1 MYTQSPTPP
10 PRIDL
15 RSDTFTLPSSVM
27 REAMCLAPLGDD
39 VFGEDPTVNAL
50 EALAA
55 ERLGK
60 EAALFVSSGTQG
72 NLVSL
77 LSHCGRG
84 DEAIMGDQSHTF
96 HYEQGGSAA
105 LGGIHPRIIPTTAD
119 GALYL
124 EDIENAVRADDAH
137 FPVSRLVLLE
147 NTHNRAGGTYLTPE
161 YTDDVANLAHSN
173 GLKLHID
180 GARIFNAAVAQNIDV
195 QALVRNADSVTF
207 CLSKGLA
214 APVGSVVCG
223 SEAFIHQARRA
234 RKVLG
239 GGMRQA
245 GVIAAAGI
253 VALNEMVERLADDH
267 ENARRLALG
276 IADLP
281 GISLD
286 LNLVQT
292 NIFYFDLDHPRLTT
306 LQFVQALRQQ
316 DIGVLDTGPNR
327 IRVVTHYGIEAEHIN
342 EAITAFKTTL
352 SE

>member
-1 MYTQSPTPP
+1 MNTPSLSP

-15 RSDTFTLPSSVM
+15 RSDTFTLPSPGM

-39 VFGEDPTVNAL
+39 VFGEDPTVNEL

-55 ERLGK
+55 DRLGK
-60 EAALFVSSGTQG
+60 EAAVLVSSGTQG

-84 DEAIMGDQSHTF
+84 DEAIMGDQAHTF

-105 LGGIHPRIIPTTAD
+105 LGGIHPHLIPTLPN
-119 GALYL
+119 GALPL
-124 EDIENAVRADDAH
+124 AEIERAIRAEDAH
-137 FPVSRLVLLE
+137 FPVTRLVLLE
-147 NTHNRAGGTYLTPE
+147 NTHNRAGGVYLTPE
-161 YTDDVANLAHSN
+161 YTDDVAALAHDS

-180 GARIFNAAVAQNIDV
+180 GARIFNAAVAQDIDV
-195 QALVRNADSVTF
+195 EALVRHADSVTF

-223 SEAFIHQARRA
+223 SADFIRQARRA

-253 VALNEMVERLADDH
+253 IALNEMVERLAIDH
-267 ENARRLALG
+267 ENARRLAKS

-286 LNLVQT
+286 LDLVQT
-292 NIFYFDLDHPRLTT
+292 NIFYFDLDHPLLTT
-306 LQFVQALRQQ
+306 PQFVQALRNQ
-316 DIGVLDTGPNR
+316 DIGVLDIGTGR
-327 IRVVTHYGIEAEHIN
+327 IRVVTHYGIESEHIDETIASF
-342 EAITAFKTTL
+342 EAIL
-352 SE
+352 SK

>member
-1 MYTQSPTPP
+1 MNSLSPTP

-15 RSDTFTLPSSVM
+15 RSDTFTLPSPAM
-27 REAMCLAPLGDD
+27 REAICLAPLGDD
-39 VFGEDPTVNAL
+39 VFGEDPTVNEL

-60 EAALFVSSGTQG
+60 EAAVFVSSGTQG

-105 LGGIHPRIIPTTAD
+105 LGGIHPRIIPTLAD
-119 GALYL
+119 GVLRL
-124 EDIENAVRADDAH
+124 EDIESAIRADDAH

-147 NTHNRAGGTYLTPE
+147 NTHNRAGGTCLSPK
-161 YTDDVANLAHSN
+161 YTDAVADLVHSN
-173 GLKLHID
+173 GLRLHID
-180 GARIFNAAVAQNIDV
+180 GARIFNAAVAQNVDV
-195 QALVRNADSVTF
+195 RALVRNADSVTF

-223 SEAFIHQARRA
+223 SEDFIRQARRA

-253 VALNEMVERLADDH
+253 IALNEMVERLADDH
-267 ENARRLALG
+267 HHARCLALG

-281 GISLD
+281 GVSLD
-286 LNLVQT
+286 PDLVQT
-292 NIFYFDLDHPRLTT
+292 NIFYFDLDHHRWTT
-306 LQFVQALRQQ
+306 PQFVQALRQQ
-316 DIGVLDTGPNR
+316 DIGVFDTGPNR
-327 IRVVTHYGIEAEHIN
+327 IRVVTHYGIEAEHI
-342 EAITAFKTTL
+342 EESIAAFETILRK
-352 SE
+352 

>member
-1 MYTQSPTPP
+1 MNTLTPTP

-15 RSDTFTLPSSVM
+15 RSDTFTLPSPAM

-105 LGGIHPRIIPTTAD
+105 LGGIHPRIIPTQP
-119 GALYL
+119 GGYL
-124 EDIENAVRADDAH
+124 HLSDIERAIRADDAH

-161 YTDDVANLAHSN
+161 YTDEVADLVHSR

-180 GARIFNAAVAQNIDV
+180 GARIFNAAVAQDV
-195 QALVRNADSVTF
+195 DVRALVRNADSVTF

-223 SEAFIHQARRA
+223 SEDFIRRARRA

-245 GVIAAAGI
+245 GIIAAAGI
-253 VALNEMVERLADDH
+253 VALNDMVDRLADDH
-267 ENARRLALG
+267 ANARRLAQG
-276 IADLP
+276 IAALP

-286 LNLVQT
+286 LDLVQT
-292 NIFYFDLDHPRLTT
+292 NIFYFDLDHPRWTT
-306 LQFVQALRQQ
+306 KQFVQALRQQ

-327 IRVVTHYGIEAEHIN
+327 IRVVTHYGIEAEYI
-342 EAITAFKTTL
+342 EESIAAFETIL
-352 SE
+352 SK